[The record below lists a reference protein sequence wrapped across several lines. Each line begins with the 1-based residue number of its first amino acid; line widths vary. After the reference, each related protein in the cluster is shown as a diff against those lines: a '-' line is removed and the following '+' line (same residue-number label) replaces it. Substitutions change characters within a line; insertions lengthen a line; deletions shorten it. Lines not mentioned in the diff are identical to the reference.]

1 MNQALDF
8 FRPSQRETALQILEK
23 NGLIAAKGL
32 AITPADAAAIAET
45 HAVSLRDNRLVELG
59 CGSVEKIIELFA
71 DSPYA
76 ERGNFASIVST
87 MTEAFGYLKRETDRE
102 ISDNTLLSFMRLLF
116 DQISHGSEELFLDR
130 DLPRIVDFLREKNAA
145 DALLRWIA
153 EENTLE
159 FMQSPTAGDRGRI
172 LREYFGAG
180 DETEPE
186 GWEEDDDDRS
196 DFL

>member
-76 ERGNFASIVST
+76 DRSNFASIVST
-87 MTEAFGYLKRETDRE
+87 MTEAFGYLKRETERE
-102 ISDNTLLSFMRLLF
+102 IPDNVLLSFMRVLF

-130 DLPRIVDFLREKNAA
+130 DMPRIVDFLREKRSA

-172 LREYFGAG
+172 LQEYFGAG

-186 GWEEDDDDRS
+186 IWEEEDDDRS

>member
-76 ERGNFASIVST
+76 DRSNFASIVST
-87 MTEAFGYLKRETDRE
+87 MTEAFGYLKRETERE
-102 ISDNTLLSFMRLLF
+102 IPDNVLLSFMRVLF

-130 DLPRIVDFLREKNAA
+130 DMPRIVDFLREKRSA

-172 LREYFGAG
+172 LQEYFGAG
-180 DETEPE
+180 DETDPE
-186 GWEEDDDDRS
+186 IWEEEDDDRS

>member
-1 MNQALDF
+1 MADKLRQSLL
-8 FRPSQRETALQILEK
+8 FRSFRK
-23 NGLIAAKGL
+23 
-32 AITPADAAAIAET
+32 
-45 HAVSLRDNRLVELG
+45 
-59 CGSVEKIIELFA
+59 
-71 DSPYA
+71 
-76 ERGNFASIVST
+76 T

-102 ISDNTLLSFMRLLF
+102 IPDTTLLSFMRLLF

-130 DLPRIVDFLREKNAA
+130 DLPRIVDFLREKKSA

-180 DETEPE
+180 DEPEPE
-186 GWEEDDDDRS
+186 IWEEEDDDGS